1 MPDLSMEGV
10 GAVRQVGAAVLF
22 LQAGMYTLDS
32 YSTLNSS
39 PWTAESFGG
48 DPAKMKSLRE
58 YVTHAAV
65 YSTAY
70 CVAAAL
76 LAPPGLKV
84 YPILGS
90 VINNAYLIWLYR
102 RAAGRAQAS
111 GSSDWASGGQAT
123 SSAMLSWNNVT

>member
-1 MPDLSMEGV
+1 MGLEGI

-58 YVTHAAV
+58 YIAHAAV

-70 CVAAAL
+70 CAAAAAL
-76 LAPPGLKV
+76 APRGLRKF
-84 YPILGS
+84 PIAGAL
-90 VINNAYLIWLYR
+90 INNAYLVWLYK
-102 RAAGRAQAS
+102 RAAGRAQSA
-111 GSSDWASGGQAT
+111 GSTGWDSAGQVSPA
-123 SSAMLSWNNVT
+123 AMQASWNNAT